1 MIKNG
6 TFNRI
11 QIFPFQILKIREFVK
26 STTNFPNL
34 DILTYKLQTR
44 EKKYSLDRPT
54 VQSRSTR
61 CFALNRD
68 PLICRVKKS
77 DVLSQPQ
84 SWKISRAL
92 VEQRGVI
99 SIARNR
105 INSKTA
111 SRTWSSHER
120 VRLVRVAT
128 RFELITFDP
137 LLRDAHATR
146 YL

>member
-54 VQSRSTR
+54 VVQSRSTR

-92 VEQRGVI
+92 VE
-99 SIARNR
+99 
-105 INSKTA
+105 
-111 SRTWSSHER
+111 
-120 VRLVRVAT
+120 
-128 RFELITFDP
+128 
-137 LLRDAHATR
+137 
-146 YL
+146 